1 MTLLT
6 VIVSPYAPE
15 VFLLSA
21 VFLLTIYW
29 IHRRPKLNEPPLV
42 PCEYPLIRHSFEFL
56 QNSHK
61 FVKQCHEQYGDI
73 FSFYS
78 YRQVY
83 TVVSNS
89 LAYELFRTSD
99 FSSRDGFE
107 EKFLLGYLTGSN
119 LYPDYVGGLA
129 NLIKGD
135 RFVRHIENCQSRSY
149 RELRC
154 GIDQVFG
161 DCEETKVIN
170 DPEKSLRYILS
181 RAAANIFV
189 GEELCKDDEIVET
202 FATFAAVL
210 VQARSLSQLTLA
222 IHPRLYREYYRLALN
237 YGGNPVQKHK
247 DLLIKKLKPV
257 FEKRYRAM
265 QQFGDKWKPPDDL
278 IQQLVDYSLETFG
291 KLHYDSIACRLLILI
306 FASIHTT
313 TGAVT
318 GVLNEFAARPEYWRE
333 LREEQEAIAGDADSD
348 LTMDQI
354 NKMEKLDSFVKE
366 SFRLKGSVLF
376 VPHRTMSKSYTFSN
390 GYQIPEGRLVYMNFI
405 PYEHDPSLHG
415 DEPEKFSAF
424 RHVNKSPFTKVG
436 RNSMTFGLGKHACP
450 GRWFAS
456 RHIKMILSI
465 LIRKYDVSIVDEKL
479 PKYLVIRGINVAA
492 SIPLAFKERNN
503 GPPPKSLIQIYV
515 ERACH
520 PALYEPNLALDLEIA
535 DVINQKKQN
544 YPREAAMH
552 IVKMINHR
560 NPNVAMLALTLLDIC
575 VKNCGYPFHM
585 QIATKEFLNELVRKF
600 PDKPPIFPN
609 PIQMKILELIQA
621 WKSTLC
627 VTSRYKED
635 LLHISD
641 MHRLLTYKGY
651 RFPEVDTKSASVL
664 NPAEVLKSPE
674 ELEEEDRAAQAAK
687 LQELIRRGSPA
698 DLAEANEL
706 MKIMAGYDP
715 DAKPD
720 YKKQA
725 FEELERIRRKTT
737 LLNDMLDGV
746 KEGEKIGDNDV
757 FHELMTSCKGV
768 QPKIQK
774 LITEEEESDSIEKLL
789 SLNDLINNVLKRYDN
804 ISNGIFTPVEQ
815 VEPAPDKAE
824 SANQAP
830 LLIDFSSTGSAPS
843 QNVQSTMSSSAVP
856 DLVSSLN
863 ELTQPL
869 SESMH
874 SSQMWSSWGSMQ
886 PPAQSQQLWQKPTGV
901 LQPQSTELHQTQ
913 QPVSSSS
920 VDSWLLELENN
931 PPRGAIQLPSSS
943 STSSN
948 NNNNAQRTSNKA
960 NVIDDL
966 LGL

>member
-1 MTLLT
+1 M
-6 VIVSPYAPE
+6 
-15 VFLLSA
+15 
-21 VFLLTIYW
+21 
-29 IHRRPKLNEPPLV
+29 N
-42 PCEYPLIRHSFEFL
+42 
-56 QNSHK
+56 
-61 FVKQCHEQYGDI
+61 
-73 FSFYS
+73 
-78 YRQVY
+78 
-83 TVVSNS
+83 
-89 LAYELFRTSD
+89 
-99 FSSRDGFE
+99 
-107 EKFLLGYLTGSN
+107 
-119 LYPDYVGGLA
+119 
-129 NLIKGD
+129 
-135 RFVRHIENCQSRSY
+135 
-149 RELRC
+149 
-154 GIDQVFG
+154 
-161 DCEETKVIN
+161 
-170 DPEKSLRYILS
+170 ILS
-181 RAAANIFV
+181 
-189 GEELCKDDEIVET
+189 
-202 FATFAAVL
+202 
-210 VQARSLSQLTLA
+210 SQ
-222 IHPRLYREYYRLALN
+222 
-237 YGGNPVQKHK
+237 
-247 DLLIKKLKPV
+247 
-257 FEKRYRAM
+257 
-265 QQFGDKWKPPDDL
+265 
-278 IQQLVDYSLETFG
+278 
-291 KLHYDSIACRLLILI
+291 
-306 FASIHTT
+306 
-313 TGAVT
+313 
-318 GVLNEFAARPEYWRE
+318 
-333 LREEQEAIAGDADSD
+333 
-348 LTMDQI
+348 
-354 NKMEKLDSFVKE
+354 
-366 SFRLKGSVLF
+366 
-376 VPHRTMSKSYTFSN
+376 
-390 GYQIPEGRLVYMNFI
+390 
-405 PYEHDPSLHG
+405 
-415 DEPEKFSAF
+415 
-424 RHVNKSPFTKVG
+424 
-436 RNSMTFGLGKHACP
+436 
-450 GRWFAS
+450 
-456 RHIKMILSI
+456 
-465 LIRKYDVSIVDEKL
+465 
-479 PKYLVIRGINVAA
+479 
-492 SIPLAFKERNN
+492 

-600 PDKPPIFPN
+600 PDKPLIFPN

-674 ELEEEDRAAQAAK
+674 ELEEEDRTAQAAK

-715 DAKPD
+715 DTKPD

-757 FHELMTSCKGV
+757 FNELMTSCKGV

-774 LITEEEESDSIEKLL
+774 LITEEEDSDSIEKLL
-789 SLNDLINNVLKRYDN
+789 SLNDLINSVLKRYDN

-815 VEPAPDKAE
+815 AESDKAV

-843 QNVQSTMSSSAVP
+843 QNIQSTMTSSAVP

-869 SESMH
+869 SESTH
-874 SSQMWSSWGSMQ
+874 GSQMWSSWGSMQ
-886 PPAQSQQLWQKPTGV
+886 PPAQSQQLWQQPIGV

-931 PPRGAIQLPSSS
+931 PPRGAIQLSSSS

-948 NNNNAQRTSNKA
+948 NNNNAQRTSNKDNTLSVA